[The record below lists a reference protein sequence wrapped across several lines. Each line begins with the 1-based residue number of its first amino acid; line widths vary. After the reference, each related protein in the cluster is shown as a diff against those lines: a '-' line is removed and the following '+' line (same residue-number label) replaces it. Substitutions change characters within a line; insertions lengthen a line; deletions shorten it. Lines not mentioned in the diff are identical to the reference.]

1 MKKNRVIVKGRMAFA
16 HLNNPSNVDKKY
28 GMTLII
34 SKDDDQ
40 SVGRIK
46 EAIECVKESSK
57 EKWGGYVPNNL
68 KIPLHDG
75 DIEKP
80 EKAQFRN
87 SFYLNAKCSD
97 PPQIVDRNVEP
108 IENRAEVYSGC
119 FINVSLVFYGY
130 NMSGNRGIGVW
141 LGNIQKIKDGPR
153 MAKNHIDARD
163 EFEVIM

>member
-1 MKKNRVIVKGRMAFA
+1 MKKNRVVVKGRMAFA

-28 GMTLII
+28 GMTLIV

-40 SVGRIK
+40 SISRLN
-46 EAIECVKESSK
+46 EAIEYVKETSK
-57 EKWGGYVPNNL
+57 EKWGGYVPANL

-75 DIEKP
+75 DKEKP
-80 EKAQFRN
+80 EKTQFQN

-97 PPQIVDRNVEP
+97 PPQIVDKNVEP
-108 IENRAEVYSGC
+108 IEDKSELYSGC

-130 NMSGNRGIGVW
+130 NVSGNRGIGIW

-153 MAKNHIDARD
+153 MSKTHIDARD
-163 EFEVIM
+163 EFEVIA